1 MTVTRQGGDLT
12 SAASAAFLRASS
24 VSPEASAAEPLPK
37 VLGGPPTFVGTGAVP
52 AAGAGAEPKTLP
64 GCEKASG
71 SVFPQML
78 PMAAN
83 GMVR

>member
-1 MTVTRQGGDLT
+1 
-12 SAASAAFLRASS
+12 
-24 VSPEASAAEPLPK
+24 VSPEASAAGPLPK
-37 VLGGPPTFVGTGAVP
+37 VRGGPPTFFGTGAVP

-78 PMAAN
+78 PIATN
-83 GMVR
+83 VVVQWVRGFLLGYHKEQGNE